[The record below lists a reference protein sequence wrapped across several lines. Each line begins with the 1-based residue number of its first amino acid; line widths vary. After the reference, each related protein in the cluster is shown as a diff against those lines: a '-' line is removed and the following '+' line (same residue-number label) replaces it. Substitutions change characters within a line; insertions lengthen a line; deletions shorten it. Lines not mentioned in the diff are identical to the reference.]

1 MNAQIDTTK
10 TYEEDQEGQQC
21 GHYPFYCR
29 IVDKAEG
36 QVYAETIDH
45 GSGKDVTAR
54 KTRAK
59 DEHLRFWPRFLKS
72 NLEDIEH
79 SLSNADG
86 KKKSQ
91 ESPPV
96 LSDEKDYTDYYG
108 HHHYQVDACQDR
120 LQSQKPVNPGFVA
133 LIHLH

>member
-1 MNAQIDTTK
+1 MNAQIDATK

-21 GHYPFYCR
+21 RHYPFYCP
-29 IVDKAEG
+29 IIDKAEG

-45 GSGKDVTAR
+45 CSGKDVTTR
-54 KTRAK
+54 KTVAK
-59 DEHLRFWPRFLKS
+59 DEHLRFWPRSLKS

-79 SLSNADG
+79 SLSNGDG

-96 LSDEKDYTDYYG
+96 LS
-108 HHHYQVDACQDR
+108 
-120 LQSQKPVNPGFVA
+120 
-133 LIHLH
+133 

>member
-1 MNAQIDTTK
+1 MNAQIDATK

-21 GHYPFYCR
+21 RHYPFYCR
-29 IVDKAEG
+29 IIDKAEG

-54 KTRAK
+54 KTVAK
-59 DEHLRFWPRFLKS
+59 DEHLRFWPRSLKS

-79 SLSNADG
+79 SLSNGDG

-96 LSDEKDYTDYYG
+96 LS
-108 HHHYQVDACQDR
+108 
-120 LQSQKPVNPGFVA
+120 
-133 LIHLH
+133 